1 MIAQH
6 LILFSFRFGELSVHV
21 TKYSTP
27 SEIFTLHVTLEL
39 MSIWLIFDNF
49 CAPHVG
55 RFNMKILIDIE
66 NTNVQEIEHIVLIV
80 IQRMNHK

>member
-6 LILFSFRFGELSVHV
+6 LILFSFRFEELSVHV
-21 TKYSTP
+21 TKYLTP

-80 IQRMNHK
+80 IQQMNHK